1 MSGLLGRAALIVA
14 FFASLAGAALSFAA
28 IARPAWIARA
38 RQLAVVLFAGV
49 LLAFLSMEA
58 ALVTHDFSVSYVAQV
73 GSLETPL
80 FYTIISLW
88 SALQGSLLLW
98 AMILSVYTVL
108 LARWFGRRPER
119 AEQTA
124 APQTLGTLFGVNAF
138 FLLLLVGP
146 ANPFGFLVPAPTDGP
161 GPNPLLQN
169 HPFMGV
175 HPPLLYAGYVGM
187 AVPFA
192 FAVGALLRGKIE
204 SGWARSIRRWVL
216 VPWALLSVGI
226 VAGAWWSYDV
236 LGWGGYWAWDPVE
249 NASFMPWLTATAFLH
264 SVMVSERRGM
274 LYTWTLL
281 LAIATFLLTILGTFI
296 TRSGVLV
303 SVHAF
308 SQSAMGAYLLVFFA
322 LVLLGSTA
330 LLALRGERL
339 RADARLDG
347 MLARESVFLLNNLVL
362 TAFAFVVLLGTM
374 YPLVVEAIDGA
385 KVSVGAPYFNRM
397 TTPLALALVFLMAIG
412 PALPWRAGTPSLLAH
427 RVRWPAVAATLVGIA
442 LLLRGVR
449 DPYAWLTFVLATFA
463 LGVLIAEVA
472 IAVRARQRGVMHV
485 LLGNRR
491 RYGGYL
497 AHAGVLL
504 IAVGVAGS
512 TTFRHEGEWDL
523 TTGAVQRFGSYA
535 LRVDSVWAV
544 KEPNRDGVIARVT
557 VTRGGS
563 ARVMYPRLNF
573 YHNANEAIAKPA
585 IGVRLDED
593 LYLVLLTYSTDGKH
607 TTMRG
612 IVSPLVSWIWAGG
625 IVIGLG
631 VLFGLSGRAGTL
643 PATAPSA
650 APSTKRRR
658 TARDAKREPELEPVA

>member
-1 MSGLLGRAALIVA
+1 VIGLLGRASLIVA
-14 FFASLAGAALSFAA
+14 FFAALAGAGVSFASA
-28 IARPAWIARA
+28 SRPQWMPRA
-38 RQLAVVLFAGV
+38 RQLAVILVASV
-49 LLAFLSMEA
+49 LLGFMSMEA

-98 AMILSVYTVL
+98 AMILAVYTVL
-108 LARWFGRRPER
+108 LARWFGRRKDL
-119 AEQTA
+119 AEQMA
-124 APQTLGTLFGVNAF
+124 APHTLGTIFGVNAF

-146 ANPFGFLVPAPTDGP
+146 ANPFGFVVPTPSNGP

-192 FAVGALLRGKIE
+192 FAMGALLRGQI
-204 SGWARSIRRWVL
+204 SPTWARAIRRWVL
-216 VPWALLSVGI
+216 VPWALLTVGI

-281 LAIATFLLTILGTFI
+281 LGVVTFLLTILGTFI

-308 SQSAMGAYLLVFFA
+308 SQSSIGLYLLVFLAIVLFA
-322 LVLLGSTA
+322 SVW
-330 LLALRGERL
+330 LLAARGERL
-339 RADARLDG
+339 RADGRLDG
-347 MLARESVFLLNNLVL
+347 VLARESVFLLNNLIL
-362 TAFAFVVLLGTM
+362 TAFAFIVLLGTM
-374 YPLVVEAIDGA
+374 YPLVIEAVQGA

-397 TTPLALALVFLMAIG
+397 TTPLGLALVFLMGIG
-412 PALPWRAGTPSLLAH
+412 PALPWRAGSP
-427 RVRWPAVAATLVGIA
+427 A
-442 LLLRGVR
+442 LLLRRLRWAGALAAVVGALLLARGVR
-449 DPYAWLTFVLATFA
+449 DPIAWLTFVFATFA
-463 LGVLIAEVA
+463 LGVLLTEVVLTA
-472 IAVRARQRGVMHV
+472 RARQRPVREV

-504 IAVGVAGS
+504 IAAGVAGS
-512 TTFRHEGEWDL
+512 ATFRHEGEWDL
-523 TTGAVQRFGSYA
+523 TTGVAQRFGSYT

-544 KEPNRDGVIARVT
+544 KEPNRDGVIARVA
-557 VTRGGS
+557 VWRGGNS
-563 ARVMYPRLNF
+563 PRVMYPRLNF

-585 IGVRLDED
+585 IQVHLDED
-593 LYLVLLTYSTDGKH
+593 LYLVLLTYTTDGHH

-631 VLFGLSGRAGTL
+631 VLFGLSGRIGVVPAPVPVPAREGT
-643 PATAPSA
+643 
-650 APSTKRRR
+650 RRR
-658 TARDAKREPELEPVA
+658 PIPDLEPVA